1 MSGLQHSHL
10 AIPLLG
16 PNPERSLRAW
26 RVGPFPLLIMLIVFV
41 SSFSGGQESKRQDEA
56 EVREESV
63 PLGKQLPTA
72 NALRAPIKAQRAV
85 ERATAAMA
93 RNQPREAQKQ
103 LAYALDL
110 YPDYANALTLR
121 AIWNMSA
128 NRVDSM
134 KDLERAMQ
142 LDPAYGVAYAV
153 LGSIYNDAERY
164 DDAFPLIQRAMQL
177 LPSAWP
183 VHYEMARALGGK
195 HRDLEAL
202 REVTEAE
209 RGMSGDTGVN
219 PRSRATVHFLRAVI
233 LVNQQNYPG
242 AIFEFQ
248 LTLKEEP
255 DGDLAKRTN
264 HILAQLEP
272 QGIH

>member
-26 RVGPFPLLIMLIVFV
+26 RIGPFPLLIMLIVFV
-41 SSFSGGQESKRQDEA
+41 SSFSGGQELKRQDEA

-63 PLGKQLPTA
+63 PLGQQLPTA

-134 KDLERAMQ
+134 KDLERAIQ

-195 HRDLEAL
+195 HRELEAL

-209 RGMSGDTGVN
+209 RGMSVDTGAN
-219 PRSRATVHFLRAVI
+219 PTSRASVHYLRAMI
-233 LVNQQNYPG
+233 LVSQQDYAS
-242 AIFEFQ
+242 AILEFQ

-255 DGDLAKRTN
+255 GGDLVNRTN
-264 HILAQLEP
+264 RILTQLES